1 MFIQFP
7 EWAQIFLM
15 SMIPG
20 IEARLVVPF
29 LAIGDFGWTWWQA
42 FPVAITG
49 NMFLVPFILLFFKK
63 VELFLRRYPTWSR
76 AMDWGFPLIRRRAD
90 EKVRRYETA
99 ALIIF
104 VAIPLPFTGAGLG
117 SLIAYLFNFRVGES
131 FFMILIGVI
140 ISTSITT
147 LLYIIGKEIFIIGC
161 ILTI

>member
-1 MFIQFP
+1 MPIQIP

-20 IEARLVVPF
+20 IEARLTVPF
-29 LAIGDFGWTWWQA
+29 IAIGEFGWPWWKA
-42 FPVAITG
+42 FPIAIAG
-49 NMFLVPFILLFFKK
+49 NMFLVPFILLFFRK

-90 EKVRRYETA
+90 DKVRKYETA

-117 SLIAYLFNFRVGES
+117 SLIAYLFNFRIWES
-131 FFMILIGVI
+131 VFMILIGVI

-147 LLYIIGKEIFIIGC
+147 TLFLVGKEVFIIGG
-161 ILTI
+161 